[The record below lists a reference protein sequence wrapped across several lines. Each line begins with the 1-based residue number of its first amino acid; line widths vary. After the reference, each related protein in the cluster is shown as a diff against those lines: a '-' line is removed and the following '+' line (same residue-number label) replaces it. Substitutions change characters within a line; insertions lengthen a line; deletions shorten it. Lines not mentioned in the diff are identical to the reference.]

1 MDTRA
6 MAREVRLNYWT
17 GILQGRAE
25 SGQTVRGYCEA
36 NGINEKSYYYWQR
49 RLREAA
55 CETLSVQRGEMS
67 RLPDTTFAEV
77 PLQTARVLNATVVVR
92 MGEVAVEIP
101 SGADPAT
108 VEAVLRAVSV
118 LC

>member
-1 MDTRA
+1 M
-6 MAREVRLNYWT
+6 NYWI

-25 SGQTVRGYCEA
+25 SSQTVRSYCEA

-55 CETLSVQRGEMS
+55 CEPLSVQRGELS
-67 RLPDTTFAEV
+67 RLPNATFAEV
-77 PLQTARVLNATVVVR
+77 PLQTTRVLNGTVVVR
-92 MGEVAVEIP
+92 MGEVAVEIQ

-108 VEAVLRAVSV
+108 VEAVLRAVSA